1 MGSVGDVR
9 QDEVVPDTPRK
20 PLLDRYSFSTR
31 RIELLDH
38 QNRPFMTGSG
48 FVTQVDGL
56 HYLVSNAHVFS
67 GLKPNNDYMA
77 PEARTIAFCARV
89 SFPGTAG
96 TGTTFSVTLPLLD
109 AEKRALWLQDAS
121 QGRAVD
127 VAALPLQTVSQFE
140 YFPIELDGKVAV
152 TDHNGVRSRF
162 TVDVVV
168 TQRVHVVGYPLG
180 LDGGLETASI
190 WVGATIA
197 TEPGLD
203 IDGHPRLLVDGA
215 TRSGLSGAPVY
226 ARWARG
232 EMVPFNDP
240 NYDVAFGAMMAPTT
254 SLVGIYSGRI
264 SEASDLGYVWKPSV
278 IADIIKNGV
287 RGDPVGDMLG
297 GCG

>member
-1 MGSVGDVR
+1 VGGVR
-9 QDEVVPDTPRK
+9 QDEVVSDIPRK

-31 RIELLDH
+31 RIELLDD
-38 QNRPFMTGSG
+38 QKRPFMTGSG
-48 FVTQVDGL
+48 FVTQVDGRY
-56 HYLVSNAHVFS
+56 YLVSNAHVFS
-67 GLKPNNDYMA
+67 GLKPNNEYMA
-77 PEARTIAFCARV
+77 PEARSIPFYARV

-96 TGTTFSVTLPLLD
+96 IGTFYDWTLPLLD
-109 AEKRALWLQDAS
+109 ADKRALWLQDAGK
-121 QGRAVD
+121 GRVVD
-127 VAALPLQTVSQFE
+127 VAALPLETISQVE
-140 YFPIELDGKVAV
+140 YLPIELDGKVPV
-152 TDHNGVRSRF
+152 TDHNGVRNRF

-180 LDGGLETASI
+180 LDGGLNTASI

-197 TEPGLD
+197 TEPVFD

-240 NYDVAFGAMMAPTT
+240 NYEVAFGAMMDPTT

-264 SEASDLGYVWKPSV
+264 SEASDLGYVWKPSS
-278 IADIIKNGV
+278 ISDIIKNGV
-287 RGDPVGDMLG
+287 RGDPVGDILAG
-297 GCG
+297 